1 MLQASELPAAPVSM
15 AVGATI
21 VTVEGAASAVWLVQ
35 ELRREVLEISVAS
48 IELFDGPTDIER
60 PVVVVII
67 GDAEPRG
74 APELFA
80 SAVAWAERRE
90 PRPGLLLLTTG
101 GDRAVVE
108 RALAAGFDDAIV
120 GPPSARELAARIRAV
135 HRRVHWPGR
144 ARAGRLRHGAVTLDT
159 DGHELWID
167 GVAVSLT
174 STELSVIRT
183 LMRAHG
189 RAMTRAELLDAAW
202 GAGNFE
208 ISERAVDNVILRLRR
223 KLPRPEVIQTVRGVG
238 FRMSGE

>member
-1 MLQASELPAAPVSM
+1 MLQASEPQAASVSM

-21 VTVEGAASAVWLVQ
+21 VTVEGAASMPRLVQ

-48 IELFDGPTDIER
+48 IELFDGPVEIDR
-60 PVVVVII
+60 PVVVLSI
-67 GDAEPRG
+67 GAAEPAN
-74 APELFA
+74 APDLFER
-80 SAVAWAERRE
+80 AVAWAEKKD
-90 PRPGLLLLTTG
+90 PRPGLLLLTNG
-101 GDRAVVE
+101 DDRAVVE
-108 RALAAGFDDAIV
+108 RALAAGFDDAAV
-120 GPPSARELAARIRAV
+120 GPPSAREVAARIRAV

-144 ARAGRLRHGAVTLDT
+144 ARGGRLRHGAVTLDT

-167 GVAVSLT
+167 GQSVSLT

-189 RAMTRAELLDAAW
+189 RAMTRGELLDAAW

-223 KLPRPEVIQTVRGVG
+223 KLPRPDVIQTVRGVG
-238 FRMSGE
+238 FRMSSE

>member
-1 MLQASELPAAPVSM
+1 VLQASELPAAHVSM

-21 VTVEGAASAVWLVQ
+21 VTVEGAASATWLVQ

-48 IELFDGPTDIER
+48 IELFDGPTEIDR
-60 PVVVVII
+60 PVVVLSI
-67 GDAEPRG
+67 GSSEPEG
-74 APELFA
+74 ALDVFDR
-80 SAVAWAERRE
+80 AVLWAERRD
-90 PRPGLLLLTTG
+90 PRPGLLLVTNG
-101 GDRAVVE
+101 DDRAVVE
-108 RALAAGFDDAIV
+108 RALAAGFDDAIT
-120 GPPSARELAARIRAV
+120 GPPSAREVAARIRAV
-135 HRRVHWPGR
+135 YRRVHWPGR
-144 ARAGRLRHGAVTLDT
+144 SRAGRIRCGAITLDT

-167 GVAVSLT
+167 GQSVSLT

-189 RAMTRAELLDAAW
+189 RAMTRGELLDAAW

-238 FRMSGE
+238 FRMSAE